1 MEPTQSQAP
10 AQQAAPT
17 QQTANTKK
25 KGGGMRDAWKQMNV
39 IQKAVTIVLAMIVLF
54 VFYVVLDANKYRATV
69 RTIEGEGQVG
79 VNPTDQA
86 LDFGD
91 LSRGTSAVRRV
102 NMENGTFMPMFV
114 VMWKTGKISELMKID
129 KNYFKLGANETTKIE
144 YSVYMPASAVTDT
157 TYNGR
162 VYLFKIPTFG
172 L

>member
-1 MEPTQSQAP
+1 MDTPVNTTAPQAEINKEKKPNGLKQSWIEMKLWQKIV
-10 AQQAAPT
+10 T
-17 QQTANTKK
+17 
-25 KGGGMRDAWKQMNV
+25 V
-39 IQKAVTIVLAMIVLF
+39 IFMLILLF

-102 NMENGTFMPMFV
+102 NIENGTFMPMYV
-114 VMWKTGKISELMKID
+114 VMWKTGTIAELMKID
-129 KNYFKLGANETTKIE
+129 KNSFKLEANESTKIE
-144 YSVYMPASAVTDT
+144 YSVYMPASAVIDT